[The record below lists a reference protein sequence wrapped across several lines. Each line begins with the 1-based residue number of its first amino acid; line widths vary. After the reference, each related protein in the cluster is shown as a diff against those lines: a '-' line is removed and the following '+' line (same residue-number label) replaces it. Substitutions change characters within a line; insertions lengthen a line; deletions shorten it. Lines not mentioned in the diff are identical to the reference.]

1 MPHMILLTCADNSIS
16 CQIIVFL
23 LPVCGHSISDLW
35 SDQSSTSFKV
45 RVRNRQFQILAC
57 YLAFSGGK
65 LGLYFLCFIFF
76 VVGSNWF
83 RLWCNICF
91 TLGLTKIVFY
101 PFCLQIDYKFL
112 CLLSIL
118 TMLTYFFGLGF
129 GPSWTTVY
137 TCPAACTTLYN
148 FWCQSGL
155 IECVSVL
162 KVEEIVI

>member
-65 LGLYFLCFIFF
+65 LGLYFLCFIYFLWLAAIGFGFGAIFVLLWGWQKSFF
-76 VVGSNWF
+76 IHF
-83 RLWCNICF
+83 AYRLTIS
-91 TLGLTKIVFY
+91 
-101 PFCLQIDYKFL
+101 FCAYSQFWQCLHTFL
-112 CLLSIL
+112 AW
-118 TMLTYFFGLGF
+118 GLGQAEQQC
-129 GPSWTTVY
+129 THVQLLVLH
-137 TCPAACTTLYN
+137 CTT
-148 FWCQSGL
+148 SGASL
-155 IECVSVL
+155 ASLNVWVFSKWRKL
-162 KVEEIVI
+162 